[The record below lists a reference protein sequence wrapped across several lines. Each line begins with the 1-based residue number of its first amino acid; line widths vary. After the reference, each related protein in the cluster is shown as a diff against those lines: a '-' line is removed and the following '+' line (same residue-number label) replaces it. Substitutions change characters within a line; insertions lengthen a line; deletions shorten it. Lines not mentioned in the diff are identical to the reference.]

1 MIEQRDNWIKEI
13 ALLINSIT
21 PHNMGCERLFSVLGW
36 MCSKRRSRLSIDRIQ
51 SMAKLHSY
59 YVNNAPKELNYA
71 FSNITEEEFF
81 RELNKSF
88 NDIVEISE
96 EIEEQEKEFN

>member
-1 MIEQRDNWIKEI
+1 
-13 ALLINSIT
+13 
-21 PHNMGCERLFSVLGW
+21 
-36 MCSKRRSRLSIDRIQ
+36 
-51 SMAKLHSY
+51 
-59 YVNNAPKELNYA
+59 LNYT

-96 EIEEQEKEFN
+96 EIEEQEEEFN